1 MAEKFSLA
9 DVLAG
14 VPDSGTNQP
23 RDQIEYID
31 LDRLESDPN
40 NFYEISGVAEL
51 ASNIQIFGLQQPIR
65 IRGAADGRFVIVSG
79 HRRRAAIQYLVDE
92 GFESFRQVPCIRERM
107 DGSPAFQELRLIFA
121 NSDTRKLTAAEIAK
135 QAERVEMLLYQL
147 KEEGHEF
154 PGRMRDHVAEAC
166 KVSKSKLAR
175 LKVIRDNLSADFKAA
190 FESNALPE
198 QTAYILAQFP
208 LEFQRRLFRVS
219 SVKDLNGS
227 RLERVQDLY
236 NSGTRW
242 DMEMACP
249 DGKACK
255 HGDAAL
261 RHDLDNYD
269 PCKGA
274 TCCLTC
280 PAATRD
286 WSPCERMCSKAK
298 AQRAAAKKEKDE
310 KEAAEIAK
318 RTNLHQKKTI
328 ANAQRLLRAIDAAG
342 VSDRVTIQWEDSS
355 YSVADIRAWAA
366 GEFKDGERWWD
377 EKLRPAKCQHPVD
390 IARKLGCSSDF
401 VLGLSDD
408 LTPGGSGPAATGG
421 VAWYPAVIEP
431 RPGTEVVVI
440 DDLGCADNGKFFSSD
455 SFDGS
460 VLWKEVVMWT
470 PAPGADALETPLAVP
485 PADGWVPL
493 QWLPGSKPPDFP
505 CSAVTRFTVPG
516 LDKDMIR
523 VSYWDSVDWLFS
535 RGGQR
540 IDAVCV
546 GWFPIPK
553 EDEDEA
559 TETR

>member
-79 HRRRAAIQYLVDE
+79 HRRRAAIQHLVDE
-92 GFESFRQVPCIRERM
+92 GFENFRLVPCIRERM

-190 FESNALPE
+190 FERNALPE
-198 QTAYILAQFP
+198 QTAYILAQLP
-208 LEFQRRLFRVS
+208 PDFQERLFRVS
-219 SVKDLNGS
+219 SVKDLRGS
-227 RLERVQDLY
+227 YLERVQALY
-236 NSGTRW
+236 NAGCRW

-249 DGKACK
+249 DGKACN

-261 RHDLDNYD
+261 RHDLEDYD
-269 PCKGA
+269 PCKGE

-298 AQRAAAKKEKDE
+298 AQRAAAKKKKDE

-318 RTNLHQKKTI
+318 RMNQYQKRTI
-328 ANAQRLLRAIDAAG
+328 ANARRLLRAIDAAG
-342 VSDRVTIQWEDSS
+342 VSDKATITWEYSS
-355 YSVADIRAWAA
+355 YSVSDVRAWAA

-377 EKLRPAKCQHPVD
+377 EKLRPEGCQHPVD
-390 IARKLGCSSDF
+390 IARKLGCSTDF
-401 VLGLSDD
+401 ILGLSDD
-408 LTPGGSGPAATGG
+408 LTPGGSVPAATGG

-440 DDLGCADNGKFFSSD
+440 DDLGCADNGKFFSAD
-455 SFDGS
+455 SFDGT
-460 VLWKEVVMWT
+460 VRWKEVVMWT
-470 PAPGADALETPLAVP
+470 PAPGTGALETPLAVP
-485 PADGWVPL
+485 PAEGWVPL
-493 QWLPGSKPPDFP
+493 QWYPGEESPDSSGP
-505 CSAVTRFTVPG
+505 AVAKFITEGMEIPLVR
-516 LDKDMIR
+516 LA
-523 VSYWDSVDWLFS
+523 YWDGLEWRFKK
-535 RGGQR
+535 GGEG
-540 IDAVCV
+540 IAAACV
-546 GWFPIPK
+546 GWFPIP
-553 EDEDEA
+553 ECDSD
-559 TETR
+559 

>member
-9 DVLAG
+9 EVLAG
-14 VPDSGTNQP
+14 VPDSGTNQT

-65 IRGAADGRFVIVSG
+65 IRAAANGHFVIVSG
-79 HRRRAAIQYLVDE
+79 HRRRAAIQQLVDE
-92 GFESFRQVPCIRERM
+92 GFENFRLVPCIRERM
-107 DGSPAFQELRLIFA
+107 EGSPAFQELRLIFA

-198 QTAYILAQFP
+198 QTAYILAQLP
-208 LEFQRRLFRVS
+208 PDFQERLFRVS
-219 SVKDLNGS
+219 SVKDLRGS
-227 RLERVQDLY
+227 CLERVRDLY
-236 NSGTRW
+236 NAGCRW

-261 RHDLDNYD
+261 RHDLEDYA
-269 PCKGA
+269 PCKGE

-280 PAATRD
+280 HAATRD
-286 WSPCERMCSKAK
+286 WGLCERMCSKAK
-298 AQRAAAKKEKDE
+298 AQRAAAQKEKDE

-342 VSDRVTIQWEDSS
+342 VSDKVEIQWEYSS
-355 YSVADIRAWAA
+355 YSVADIGAWAV

-390 IARKLGCSSDF
+390 IARKLGCSTDF
-401 VLGLSDD
+401 ILGLSDD

-440 DDLGCADNGKFFSSD
+440 DDLGCADNGKFFSAG

-460 VLWKEVVMWT
+460 VRWKEVVMWT
-470 PAPGADALETPLAVP
+470 PAPGAGALETPLAVP

-493 QWLPGSKPPDFP
+493 QWYPGEEFPDSSGP
-505 CSAVTRFTVPG
+505 AVAKFLTDGMDEP
-516 LDKDMIR
+516 LIR
-523 VSYWDSVDWLFS
+523 LAYWDGFEWLF
-535 RGGQR
+535 RKGGEG
-540 IDAVCV
+540 IAAACV

-553 EDEDEA
+553 EGEDET

>member
-31 LDRLESDPN
+31 LERLESDPN

-51 ASNIQIFGLQQPIR
+51 ASNIQLFGLQQPIR
-65 IRGAADGRFVIVSG
+65 IRAAANGRFVIVSG
-79 HRRRAAIQYLVDE
+79 HRRRAAIQKLVDE
-92 GFESFRQVPCIRERM
+92 GFETFRMVPCIRERM

-175 LKVIRDNLSADFKAA
+175 LKVIRDNLIADFKAA

-198 QTAYILAQFP
+198 QTAYILAQMP
-208 LEFQRRLFRVS
+208 PDFQERLFRVS
-219 SVKDLNGS
+219 SVKDLRGS
-227 RLERVQDLY
+227 SLERIQALY
-236 NSGTRW
+236 NVGCRW
-242 DMEMACP
+242 DTEMACP

-261 RHDLDNYD
+261 RHDLENYD
-269 PCKGA
+269 PCKGE

-298 AQRAAAKKEKDE
+298 AQRAAAKKEQDE
-310 KEAAEIAK
+310 KKAAEIAT
-318 RTNLHQKKTI
+318 RTNLCQKRTI
-328 ANAQRLLRAIDAAG
+328 ANARRLLRAIDAAG
-342 VSDRVTIQWEDSS
+342 VSDKVTIQWAYSS

-377 EKLRPAKCQHPVD
+377 EKLRPAKCQCPVD
-390 IARKLGCSSDF
+390 IARKLGCSTDF
-401 VLGLSDD
+401 ILGLSDD
-408 LTPGGSGPAATGG
+408 LTPGGSGPAPSGG
-421 VAWYPAVIEP
+421 VSWYPAVIEP
-431 RPGTEVVVI
+431 RPGAEVVVI
-440 DDLGCADNGKFFSSD
+440 DDLGCADNGKFFSAD
-455 SFDGS
+455 SFDGA
-460 VLWKEVVMWT
+460 VRWKEVVMWT
-470 PAPGADALETPLAVP
+470 PAPGAGALETPLAVP
-485 PADGWVPL
+485 PAEGWVPL
-493 QWLPGSKPPDFP
+493 QWYPGEESPDSSGPAVAKFLTDGMDKP
-505 CSAVTRFTVPG
+505 
-516 LDKDMIR
+516 LIR
-523 VSYWDSVDWLFS
+523 LAYWDGLEWLFKK
-535 RGGQR
+535 GGEG
-540 IDAVCV
+540 IAAACV
-546 GWFPIPK
+546 GWFPIP
-553 EDEDEA
+553 ECDSE
-559 TETR
+559 